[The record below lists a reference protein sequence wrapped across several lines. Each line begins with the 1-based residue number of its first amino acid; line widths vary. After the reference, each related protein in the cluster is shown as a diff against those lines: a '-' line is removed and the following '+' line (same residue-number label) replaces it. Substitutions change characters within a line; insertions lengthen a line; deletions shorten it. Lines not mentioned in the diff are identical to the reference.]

1 MLNVLF
7 LLLFSTA
14 LLVDYQAN
22 PPAPTLEHIYDFLD
36 EVTRPG
42 GPVEAA
48 FIYLTGGQNPIL
60 PGVVC

>member
-22 PPAPTLEHIYDFLD
+22 PTAPTLEHVYDFLD

-42 GPVEAA
+42 GPVQAA
-48 FIYLTGGQNPIL
+48 FKYLQIGGFL
-60 PGVVC
+60 PAGVV